1 MKEILK
7 MYDMLTKNKYHIVKY
22 QKGLILYTDPVKI
35 DISLIDLM
43 QLDDDAYMKEVERVY
58 GLDDF
63 EKDILKKL
71 RSLENGGGAVWSKG
85 IMLINPDDQVIIDE
99 LKKFSF
105 HEMIEID
112 TSCWDSK
119 FLKVVDDTNNDIK
132 SLTLKEIS
140 ILFRYRK

>member
-1 MKEILK
+1 
-7 MYDMLTKNKYHIVKY
+7 
-22 QKGLILYTDPVKI
+22 
-35 DISLIDLM
+35 M

>member
-1 MKEILK
+1 
-7 MYDMLTKNKYHIVKY
+7 MYDMLTKNRYYIVKY

-58 GLDDF
+58 GLSDF

-71 RSLENGGGAVWSKG
+71 ISLENGGGAVWSKG

-112 TSCWDSK
+112 TGCWDSK
-119 FLKVVDDTNNDIK
+119 FLKVVDDTNNEIK

-140 ILFRYRK
+140 ILFG

>member
-1 MKEILK
+1 
-7 MYDMLTKNKYHIVKY
+7 MYDVLTKNRYHIVKY

-43 QLDDDAYMKEVERVY
+43 QLDDDAYMKEVEQVY
-58 GLDDF
+58 GLGDF
-63 EKDILKKL
+63 EKGILKKL

-119 FLKVVDDTNNDIK
+119 FFKVVDDSNNEIK

-140 ILFRYRK
+140 ILFG